1 MGATASVPRDRT
13 RQLQVIDAGYART
26 ATLSYSLAL
35 ARLLDG
41 PVMHGGTQLFRR
53 KDSYCRQ
60 LDALYRLRRG
70 DSTTTANPRGAH
82 ERLLKTLRDVT
93 EGFVACADCPLLHF
107 LPELLELYPDAKV
120 VLVTRDP
127 ASWWRSFGAFTQ
139 VDAVRGLA
147 VRCLEVYLAP
157 LPGARWFPSITRGF
171 DDDLRMRHGLETP
184 QPELLEL
191 HNAWVRRTVPKDRL
205 LEVDMASGWGPLC
218 EFLDKPVPDEPFPRV
233 NDSKARDEFMR
244 AVMWKA
250 GISWIGI
257 ISVVAIGGVSVSRW
271 LKRN

>member
-13 RQLQVIDAGYART
+13 RQLQVIDAGYSRT

-35 ARLLDG
+35 ERLLDG
-41 PVMHGGTQLFRR
+41 PSMHGGTQMFRR
-53 KDSYCRQ
+53 EDAYCRQ
-60 LDALYRLRRG
+60 LDELYRLRR
-70 DSTTTANPRGAH
+70 SSNNNNNNH
-82 ERLLKTLRDVT
+82 EQLLKTLKEVT
-93 EGFVACADCPLLHF
+93 AGFVACADCPMFHF

-139 VDAVRGLA
+139 ADDYRGFA
-147 VRCLEVYLAP
+147 VRCLELYLSP

-171 DDDLRMRHGLETP
+171 DDDLRLRHGLDKP

-191 HNAWVRRTVPKDRL
+191 HNAWVRRTVPKERL
-205 LEVDMASGWGPLC
+205 LEVDLADGGWAPLC
-218 EFLDKPVPDEPFPRV
+218 QFLGKPVPDEPFPRV
-233 NDSKARDEFMR
+233 NDSQARDEFMR

-250 GISWIGI
+250 GAAWIGI
-257 ISVVAIGGVSVSRW
+257 FSVVAVGGVSLARW
-271 LKRN
+271 YRRN